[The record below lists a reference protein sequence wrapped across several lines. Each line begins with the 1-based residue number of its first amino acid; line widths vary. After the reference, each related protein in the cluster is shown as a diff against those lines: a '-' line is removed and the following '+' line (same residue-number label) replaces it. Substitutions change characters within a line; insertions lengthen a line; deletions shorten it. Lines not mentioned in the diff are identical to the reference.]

1 MPAGVEPEPEQT
13 HGDAGAEEKGQDP
26 APARSPAE
34 QREQAGQQGHCG
46 VGQRH
51 PGGPRAAERLAMFE
65 AHLAE
70 QERCAAQQGARDALV
85 AIAHAFPGHGLTT
98 ISPAISSCPLPQ
110 KMSQWKGKFP
120 ALSDAMRTRV
130 TLPGSM
136 FSSIF
141 RSGTWKP
148 CLRSSVVSS
157 STTGWPSLSSMT
169 AGLNLN
175 APAATGMTFSCAF
188 TPAAANDAASRVPVA
203 PRISTPRALAAAE
216 QRARLRGSL
225 PSSLASGATCRRR
238 SRGSR
243 GHAVDASDPMEP
255 EHASAATAEPA
266 AGR

>member
-1 MPAGVEPEPEQT
+1 MSAGVEPEPEQT

-26 APARSPAE
+26 APARIPAE
-34 QREQAGQQGHCG
+34 QRDQAGQQGHRG
-46 VGQRH
+46 VGQRN
-51 PGGPRAAERLAMFE
+51 PGAPRLAERLAMFE

-157 STTGWPSLSSMT
+157 STTVWPSFSSMT
-169 AGLNLN
+169 AGMNLN
-175 APAATGMTFSCAF
+175 RSPPPRIPFPHPF
-188 TPAAANDAASRVPVA
+188 TPPPPN
-203 PRISTPRALAAAE
+203 
-216 QRARLRGSL
+216 
-225 PSSLASGATCRRR
+225 
-238 SRGSR
+238 
-243 GHAVDASDPMEP
+243 
-255 EHASAATAEPA
+255 
-266 AGR
+266 